1 MKKIINKFKHNKTL
15 YILIIILLIT
25 FILGCLFIAFLSDEN
40 KQLIL
45 TNLNNFIDTIKN
57 NKQNNL
63 NTLYR
68 SLSNNIII
76 NTLVWIIGISI
87 IGIPIIILIL
97 GIKSFVLGFTLVSFI
112 YNFKLKGI
120 LWGIIYIIPHIIN
133 ILLLFVLSYYAIKFS
148 IMIFNYYFR
157 KKEYSR
163 SIIVKRYI
171 KTLIIC
177 TIVYSISSVIEAYLI
192 PNILKIIL

>member
-45 TNLNNFIDTIKN
+45 TSLNSFIDTIKT
-57 NKQNNL
+57 NKQSSI

-68 SLSNNIII
+68 SISNNLIIS
-76 NTLVWIIGISI
+76 TLVWIIGISI
-87 IGIPIIILIL
+87 IGIPLIILIL
-97 GIKSFVLGFTLVSFI
+97 GIKSFVLGFTITSFI

-120 LWGIIYIIPHIIN
+120 IWGIIYILPHIIN
-133 ILLLFVLSYYAIKFS
+133 LLLLFILSYYAINFS
-148 IMIFNYYFR
+148 KMIFNYYFR
-157 KKEYSR
+157 KKEYSKNV
-163 SIIVKRYI
+163 IVKRYI
-171 KTLIIC
+171 KILVVC
-177 TIVYSISSVIEAYLI
+177 IVIYSLSSLIEAYVI
-192 PNILKIIL
+192 PNIFKILI

>member
-25 FILGCLFIAFLSDEN
+25 FILGCLFIALLSDEN

-177 TIVYSISSVIEAYLI
+177 TIAYSISSVIEAYLI

>member
-177 TIVYSISSVIEAYLI
+177 TIAYSISSVIEAYLI

>member
-25 FILGCLFIAFLSDEN
+25 FILGCLFIALLSDEN

-120 LWGIIYIIPHIIN
+120 IWGIIYIIPHIIN

-171 KTLIIC
+171 KTLISC
-177 TIVYSISSVIEAYLI
+177 TIAYSISSVIEAYLI

>member
-76 NTLVWIIGISI
+76 NTLVWIIGVSI

-177 TIVYSISSVIEAYLI
+177 TIAYSISSVIEAYLI

>member
-120 LWGIIYIIPHIIN
+120 LWGIIYIITHIIN
-133 ILLLFVLSYYAIKFS
+133 I
-148 IMIFNYYFR
+148 
-157 KKEYSR
+157 
-163 SIIVKRYI
+163 
-171 KTLIIC
+171 
-177 TIVYSISSVIEAYLI
+177 
-192 PNILKIIL
+192 